1 MRATAH
7 GSALALTV
15 CLLAG
20 TARADYIASE
30 TLVLRPEAPAGAA
43 APTSF
48 NFGASNQFTT
58 TSPADLFVVP
68 LTLNGASQTFVANA
82 SNANF
87 APTVA
92 LLTSADDPWIHWA
105 VQSAPGTVAGG
116 ALVQAH
122 NFFFKTLATSTIAA
136 PPGYDGLAGATINDI
151 KLTVNNFS
159 LLASTPT
166 VDVYSVS
173 ATVTF
178 EGTPGSV
185 EVTPYTWDFAPP
197 VPTPEP
203 GTLTSLACGALA
215 LAGFALRRPP
225 VRPTTAA

>member
-7 GSALALTV
+7 GRALALTV

-30 TLVLRPEAPAGAA
+30 TVVLRPEVPAGAA
-43 APTSF
+43 APTLF
-48 NFGASNQFTT
+48 NFGASNQFTSA
-58 TSPADLFVVP
+58 SPADLFVVP
-68 LTLNGASQTFVANA
+68 LTLNGASRTFVADA

-92 LLTSADDPWIHWA
+92 LLTSADDPWIHWG
-105 VQSAPGTVAGG
+105 VQGAPGIGLGG
-116 ALVQAH
+116 ELVQAH
-122 NFFFKTLATSTIAA
+122 NFFFQTLATSTIAA
-136 PPGYDGLAGATINDI
+136 PPGYAGLAGATITDI
-151 KLTVNNFS
+151 KLTINNFS
-159 LLASTPT
+159 LLASTQG
-166 VDVYSVS
+166 VDVYSVN
-173 ATVTF
+173 ATVTL

-185 EVTPYTWDFAPP
+185 VVTPYTWDDAP

-203 GTLTSLACGALA
+203 GALNLLASGALA

-225 VRPTTAA
+225 ARPTTAA